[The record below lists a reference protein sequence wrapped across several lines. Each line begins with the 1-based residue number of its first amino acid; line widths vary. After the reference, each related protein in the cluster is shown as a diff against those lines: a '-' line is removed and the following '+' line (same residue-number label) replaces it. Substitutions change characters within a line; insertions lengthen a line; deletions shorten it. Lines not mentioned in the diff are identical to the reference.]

1 MFVVSGLHKN
11 GKLNDFKVAGN
22 KNVSVPAVF
31 FKKRHPL
38 LPAGVFWTFG
48 GRTPTEMALLE
59 PRQSLVANDPVEGQ
73 AVVENVSAFGDGE
86 LEGQTNL
93 LVPAGLE
100 LHTDGGGDN
109 VIAGHVG

>member
-86 LEGQTNL
+86 L
-93 LVPAGLE
+93 
-100 LHTDGGGDN
+100 
-109 VIAGHVG
+109 